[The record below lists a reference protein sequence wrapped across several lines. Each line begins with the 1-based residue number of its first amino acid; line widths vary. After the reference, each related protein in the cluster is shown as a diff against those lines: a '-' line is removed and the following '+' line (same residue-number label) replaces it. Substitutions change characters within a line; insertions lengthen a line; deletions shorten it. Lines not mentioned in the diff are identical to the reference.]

1 MTSVMV
7 TCLHPRSVLRE
18 PVARESCVN
27 VEEVC
32 VDCGEV
38 AAVTSYTKDA
48 WIHHQM
54 KRIVTVQQANLF
66 SEREAG

>member
-1 MTSVMV
+1 
-7 TCLHPRSVLRE
+7 
-18 PVARESCVN
+18 VARESCVN